1 MCRQLNDGAL
11 SLYRLRAEV
20 NRARLGKLR
29 LALIAE
35 ELVGSFLGLGLA
47 LVQAGA
53 DRGEQV
59 FTRLADV
66 GVGMEQAALEDVGAV
81 AQGTGCLLY
90 TSDAA
95 DD

>member
-1 MCRQLNDGAL
+1 MVCRRLASGAL

-20 NRARLGKLR
+20 NLARLGKLR

-35 ELVGSFLGLGLA
+35 ELIGSFLGLGLA

-66 GVGMEQAALEDVGAV
+66 GVGVEQAAR
-81 AQGTGCLLY
+81 
-90 TSDAA
+90 TSARRSA
-95 DD
+95 LRSWLSSRFSAT